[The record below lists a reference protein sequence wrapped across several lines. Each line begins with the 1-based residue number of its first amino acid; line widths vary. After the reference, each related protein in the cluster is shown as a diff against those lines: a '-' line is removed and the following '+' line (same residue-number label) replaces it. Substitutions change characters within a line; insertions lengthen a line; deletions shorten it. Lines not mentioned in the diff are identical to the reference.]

1 MEAAKISNDE
11 KPARNLK
18 AEQTAQKKSKRG
30 TRTYELPNPLV
41 YRLSDP
47 GNTIYDRAALGGLA
61 GSVGAWQDNDNEY
74 DPPLDITSKLTRD
87 AVELS
92 WSEDLPAVEVVRR
105 ILDASFK
112 LTTDKLID
120 LPGHR
125 ISEDKR
131 GLRLAIHNGV
141 ISTFLQ
147 HTQARS
153 VEKIPLMLEVGSID
167 DQPSDLFR
175 YKAVQSYA
183 HQSAKSTGL
192 LDGKLWLSRVGSVA
206 LAKIPQSVVPGVTSG
221 KVALQI
227 IPKDALLLMFL
238 MVGCSVFM
246 LRPRTYKEKAQSCL
260 IVPDVFDLL
269 AFARALRNIAATGQ
283 GFKRFSNSYL
293 GRVVGGAEEAALRF
307 LIDLQAG
314 DVTLEGGVF
323 GCIVMAM
330 GKVSWDKNQ
339 INRSVIARVKNRYA
353 EMDVFRAADEY
364 LGKSK
369 ATKTDK
375 GESYVIPETHIPE
388 LVAANLAAER
398 HWCAQFRE
406 LIEKKKDFENM
417 SYHTHGGLKKMREA
431 IKDET
436 DQTLIRAFQE
446 AWRLKRGALRAREV
460 REGLKDY
467 RLIEVEREKMR
478 NAILRTKTANALA
491 GWFMQFCADA
501 TREYQSAAL
510 ARDLKQ
516 LREFIFNP
524 RNFERF
530 QNLCWFP
537 LVSYSRD
544 ETPKQQTATTG
555 GKG

>member
-1 MEAAKISNDE
+1 MEAAKISNEE
-11 KPARNLK
+11 KPARKSK
-18 AEQTAQKKSKRG
+18 AEKTARKKSKHGARA
-30 TRTYELPNPLV
+30 YELPNPLV

-47 GNTIYDRAALGGLA
+47 GYTIYHRAALGGLA
-61 GSVGAWQDNDNEY
+61 ATIGAWQDTDNEH
-74 DPPLDITSKLTRD
+74 DPPQGITSKLTRD
-87 AVELS
+87 TLELS
-92 WSEDLPAVEVVRR
+92 WSEDLLAVDVVRR
-105 ILDASFK
+105 ILEASFK
-112 LTTDKLID
+112 LTSDKLID
-120 LPGHR
+120 LPGHC
-125 ISEDKR
+125 ISEDKL
-131 GLRLAIHNGV
+131 GLRLAVHNGLMG
-141 ISTFLQ
+141 TFLQ

-153 VEKIPLMLEVGSID
+153 VEKNPLMLKVGNVD
-167 DQPSDLFR
+167 DEASDLFS
-175 YKAVQSYA
+175 YKAVHSYS
-183 HQSAKSTGL
+183 HQSSKSTGL
-192 LDGKLWLSRVGSVA
+192 LDGKLSFGKVGSVV
-206 LAKIPQSVVPGVTSG
+206 LAKIPQSVIPGVTSG

-227 IPKDALLLMFL
+227 VPKDALLLMFL

-269 AFARALRNIAATGQ
+269 AFARALRNIAAAGQ
-283 GFKRFSNSYL
+283 TFRRFSNSYL

-314 DVTLEGGVF
+314 DVTLEGGVS
-323 GCIVMAM
+323 GCLVVAM

-339 INRSVIARVKNRYA
+339 INRSVIARVRTRYA

-369 ATKTDK
+369 AIKTDK

-417 SYHTHGGLKKMREA
+417 SYHTYGGLKKMREA
-431 IKDET
+431 IRDET

-446 AWRLKRGALRAREV
+446 AWRLKRGALRAREL

-478 NAILRTKTANALA
+478 NAILRTKTANTLA
-491 GWFMQFCADA
+491 GWLMQFCGDA

-510 ARDLKQ
+510 ARDLKG

-530 QNLCWFP
+530 QNLCLFA

-544 ETPKQQTATTG
+544 ETPKQQTVTTG
-555 GKG
+555 GEG